1 MALEELGRLI
11 SAKRAKNG
19 LGIRAAAREV
29 GISHAT
35 LARVEKGF
43 LPDLENYEKIRRWL
57 GIGEEVVPRRPA
69 ASEIPQVHFRREKTA
84 TAETAAALARMIL
97 AAQDAWVKGRKS
109 KQVR

>member
-1 MALEELGRLI
+1 MPLEDMGRLI
-11 SAKRAKNG
+11 LEKRNELG

-57 GIGEEVVPRRPA
+57 GIQEGNVTTKTGNVN
-69 ASEIPQVHFRREKTA
+69 IPQVHFRREKTA
-84 TAETAAALARMIL
+84 TPATATALARMIL
-97 AAQDAWVKGRKS
+97 AAQAAWPKGNK
-109 KQVR
+109 

>member
-1 MALEELGRLI
+1 MPLEDMGRLI
-11 SAKRAKNG
+11 LAKRNELG

-57 GIGEEVVPRRPA
+57 GIGEEAVPAKSATANTPH
-69 ASEIPQVHFRREKTA
+69 VHFRRKKTA

-97 AAQDAWVKGRKS
+97 AAQAAWPKDNK
-109 KQVR
+109 

>member
-1 MALEELGRLI
+1 MPLEDMGRLI
-11 SAKRAKNG
+11 LEKRTKLG

-57 GIGEEVVPRRPA
+57 GFQQENVMAQPDN
-69 ASEIPQVHFRREKTA
+69 ASVPQVHFRREKTA
-84 TAETAAALARMIL
+84 TAATAAALARMIL
-97 AAQDAWVKGRKS
+97 AAQAAWPKS
-109 KQVR
+109 DT

>member
-1 MALEELGRLI
+1 MPLEDLGRLI
-11 SAKRAKNG
+11 LALRTERG
-19 LGIRAAAREV
+19 LGIRAAAKEV

-57 GIGEEVVPRRPA
+57 GIEGEAVPSKPA
-69 ASEIPQVHFRREKTA
+69 SSNIPHVHFRREKTA

-97 AAQDAWVKGRKS
+97 AAQAAWPKGTK
-109 KQVR
+109 

>member
-1 MALEELGRLI
+1 MPLEDLGRLVL
-11 SAKRAKNG
+11 AKRTEQH

-57 GIGEEVVPRRPA
+57 GVETEMIPVTPA
-69 ASEIPQVHFRREKTA
+69 SSEIPQVHFRREKTA
-84 TAETAAALARMIL
+84 TPATAAALARMII
-97 AAQDAWVKGRKS
+97 AAQAAFPKGNK
-109 KQVR
+109 

>member
-1 MALEELGRLI
+1 MILMPLEDMGRLI
-11 SAKRAKNG
+11 LAKRNKLG

-57 GIGEEVVPRRPA
+57 GIQQENVMTQA
-69 ASEIPQVHFRREKTA
+69 NNASIPQIHFRREKTTTPA
-84 TAETAAALARMIL
+84 TAAALARMIL
-97 AAQDAWVKGRKS
+97 AAQAAWPKGNN
-109 KQVR
+109 

>member
-1 MALEELGRLI
+1 MALEDLGRLI
-11 SAKRAKNG
+11 LAKRAANG

-57 GIGEEVVPRRPA
+57 GIEERVLSARTTE
-69 ASEIPQVHFRREKTA
+69 SSIPQVHFRREKTA

-97 AAQDAWVKGRKS
+97 AAQDAWAKNRKQN
-109 KQVR
+109 K